1 VLRRLKKDVMK
12 DLPPKIEQIS
22 YCELEPTQAKI
33 YAQMAASAREI
44 ATKSI
49 NEKGFEKSR
58 MVILTLILRLRQIC
72 CHPLIAGVDLGHRS
86 VSGKMELLKETVDEL
101 LAGGHKVLI
110 FSQFVQMLKIMEEH
124 LNREKITY
132 AYMDGSSKD
141 RQEEVNRFNSDPS
154 LRVFLLSL
162 KVGGVGLNLTSADTV
177 IIYEPWWN
185 PAVENQAIDRV
196 HRIGQSNSVLA
207 YRLIT
212 KGTIEEK
219 MLELQNRKR
228 FLMDALVLSEEG
240 VGKKL
245 DWEDIKFLL
254 DMK

>member
-1 VLRRLKKDVMK
+1 MK

-33 YAQMAASAREI
+33 YTKMAESAREI
-44 ATKSI
+44 ASKNVSQ
-49 NEKGFEKSR
+49 NGFDQSR

-72 CHPLIAGVDLGHRS
+72 CHPIIAGIDLGHRS
-86 VSGKMELLKETVDEL
+86 VSGKMELLKETINEL

-110 FSQFVQMLKIMEEH
+110 FSQFVQMLKVMEDY
-124 LNREKITY
+124 LKRENISY
-132 AYMDGSSKD
+132 AYMDGSLKN
-141 RQEEVNRFNSDPS
+141 RQEEVDRFNNNLS

-196 HRIGQSNSVLA
+196 HRIGQNNSVLA

-219 MLELQNRKR
+219 MLQLQNRKR
-228 FLMDALVLSEEG
+228 FLTEALILSEEG
-240 VGKKL
+240 IGKKL

-254 DMK
+254 DLK